1 MATQRGMSGIDLMA
15 VSSELS
21 VKLPLWIGKI
31 YQYGPGTFGVRLNGE
46 DKAKYYLLI
55 EEDRR
60 LHLTDTLPPAPG
72 NPSGYSMFLRK
83 YIRGG
88 RILEIRQHGVQRIL
102 DITVGKSETQYHMI
116 VELFNDGNILLC
128 DAEYTIIQPLH
139 RRKYRERMLTT
150 GVIYEFP
157 GEDVTQVS
165 EDHLRE
171 ILQTSDQDLVRTL
184 ATHLMLGGKFAEEVC
199 ARAGFEKNSP
209 AGEAEASQLT
219 TAFTELLDEI
229 RNKPYPVITAKGCW
243 PILLQGE
250 EEKESFATFNVAL
263 DAFFP
268 KAAEKKPEKEKGR
281 KLSKEENIR
290 HRQREAIK
298 GFEKKIS
305 RNEVLA
311 ACLYAH
317 YSTIDALITTLR
329 AASSDHSWQE
339 IELALK
345 KSDLPAAQ
353 IITRIYPDESA
364 VDVLLDENRI
374 KIYVHESVEVNA
386 GNYYDQVKKFRRKKE
401 GAIRAL
407 GERLAQDK
415 KQAKKEKVWNF
426 EKPKWYH
433 KFRWF
438 VTSDGTLALGG
449 KSAGENEELVKKYF
463 EGNDTFLHATVHGG
477 SVVLVKGPTTC
488 WDEVGAFAA
497 SYSNAW
503 KSGYSSV
510 DVDGASRSQVSKT
523 PESGEFVAKGS
534 FVIRG
539 ERQHFKNMSVGIA
552 IGIRTEPTVAIIGG
566 PIHPIID
573 QTVHSVILRPGI
585 YEPNDVAKKIL
596 REFKGKISAEEEK
609 AWKRVLTGEQVAKF
623 VPPGGSEIA
632 EIR

>member
-1 MATQRGMSGIDLMA
+1 MVRERSGCA
-15 VSSELS
+15 STE
-21 VKLPLWIGKI
+21 K
-31 YQYGPGTFGVRLNGE
+31 T
-46 DKAKYYLLI
+46 KAKYYLLI

-281 KLSKEENIR
+281 KLQRKRTLGTGSGKQSK
-290 HRQREAIK
+290 
-298 GFEKKIS
+298 
-305 RNEVLA
+305 
-311 ACLYAH
+311 
-317 YSTIDALITTLR
+317 DLR
-329 AASSDHSWQE
+329 KRFHE
-339 IELALK
+339 MRYL
-345 KSDLPAAQ
+345 LP
-353 IITRIYPDESA
+353 
-364 VDVLLDENRI
+364 
-374 KIYVHESVEVNA
+374 
-386 GNYYDQVKKFRRKKE
+386 
-401 GAIRAL
+401 
-407 GERLAQDK
+407 
-415 KQAKKEKVWNF
+415 
-426 EKPKWYH
+426 
-433 KFRWF
+433 
-438 VTSDGTLALGG
+438 
-449 KSAGENEELVKKYF
+449 
-463 EGNDTFLHATVHGG
+463 
-477 SVVLVKGPTTC
+477 
-488 WDEVGAFAA
+488 
-497 SYSNAW
+497 
-503 KSGYSSV
+503 
-510 DVDGASRSQVSKT
+510 VS
-523 PESGEFVAKGS
+523 
-534 FVIRG
+534 
-539 ERQHFKNMSVGIA
+539 M
-552 IGIRTEPTVAIIGG
+552 
-566 PIHPIID
+566 PII
-573 QTVHSVILRPGI
+573 QQLMP
-585 YEPNDVAKKIL
+585 
-596 REFKGKISAEEEK
+596 
-609 AWKRVLTGEQVAKF
+609 
-623 VPPGGSEIA
+623 
-632 EIR
+632 